1 MRVARLVIV
10 SNRVAVPEEGGKAV
24 AAGGLAVAVKEA
36 FTAYEGLWFGWSGT
50 ITDEPSE
57 EPTLIDRG
65 RVQYAVV
72 DLSPQDHLEY
82 YAGFANRALW
92 PIMHYRLGLGAFS
105 RSDYAGYSRVNRTFA
120 RALAKLVEPD
130 DIIWVHDYHL
140 LPLAAELRG
149 LGLDNPIGY
158 FHHIPWPA
166 ADVFNSLP
174 ASTELLRAIVDYD
187 LIGLQTRKLLIG
199 VDRLDYSKGVP
210 ERMEAVESFFASNP
224 DQRGNVTYI
233 QITPKSR
240 SEVPEYEQ
248 LARDV
253 NEKVGEINGSL
264 GYPAWTPIQYI
275 TKAYPRPVLAGL
287 YRAARVGLVTPMRDG
302 MNLVAKEY
310 VVAQSE
316 DDPGVLV
323 LSKFAGAARQLPEAL
338 LINPYDRFE
347 VAEAIRAALY
357 MPKAERLERWKPMVE
372 RMTREDVDW
381 WARNFL
387 SELENFRTVEREPPT
402 AAAAA
407 E

>member
-1 MRVARLVIV
+1 VVRETM
-10 SNRVAVPEEGGKAV
+10 
-24 AAGGLAVAVKEA
+24 AG
-36 FTAYEGLWFGWSGT
+36 
-50 ITDEPSE
+50 
-57 EPTLIDRG
+57 
-65 RVQYAVV
+65 
-72 DLSPQDHLEY
+72 
-82 YAGFANRALW
+82 
-92 PIMHYRLGLGAFS
+92 
-105 RSDYAGYSRVNRTFA
+105 
-120 RALAKLVEPD
+120 
-130 DIIWVHDYHL
+130 
-140 LPLAAELRG
+140 LR
-149 LGLDNPIGY
+149 
-158 FHHIPWPA
+158 
-166 ADVFNSLP
+166 
-174 ASTELLRAIVDYD
+174 
-187 LIGLQTRKLLIG
+187 TRKLLIG

-210 ERMEAVESFFASNP
+210 ERMEAVERFFASNP

-248 LARDV
+248 LSRTV
-253 NEKVGEINGSL
+253 NETVGEINGAL
-264 GYPAWTPIQYI
+264 GDPAWTPIQYV

-338 LINPYDRFE
+338 MVNPYDRFE
-347 VAEAIRAALY
+347 VAEAIRTALY
-357 MPKAERLERWKPMVE
+357 MPRSERLERWKPMVE

-402 AAAAA
+402 TAAAA